1 MEDNQMMTFW
11 GHLEDLRHSL
21 LRVAGVLLVFMIV
34 SFSLMPYLFDHFILA
49 PTTSDFPLYRWLSRL
64 GGGSSFLPD
73 FSNDNYRVEIIN
85 INVASQFLTHITT
98 SFWFALVLMFPYL
111 IFEIWRFI
119 QPALFASER
128 KSVGAAF
135 GFGTGMFFLGCAVGY
150 FLVFPFTFR
159 FLTEY
164 QLSPMI
170 VNQISLNSYMG
181 NFLMMIFVMGL
192 VFELPLLSW
201 LLSKLGL
208 VNRALF
214 RKYRKHA
221 VVVLLFLAAV
231 ITPSGDPFTLLI
243 VFLPLYLLYELGIR
257 FSRD

>member
-128 KSVGAAF
+128 KSVG
-135 GFGTGMFFLGCAVGY
+135 G
-150 FLVFPFTFR
+150 
-159 FLTEY
+159 
-164 QLSPMI
+164 
-170 VNQISLNSYMG
+170 
-181 NFLMMIFVMGL
+181 GL
-192 VFELPLLSW
+192 
-201 LLSKLGL
+201 
-208 VNRALF
+208 
-214 RKYRKHA
+214 
-221 VVVLLFLAAV
+221 
-231 ITPSGDPFTLLI
+231 
-243 VFLPLYLLYELGIR
+243 
-257 FSRD
+257 

>member
-98 SFWFALVLMFPYL
+98 SF
-111 IFEIWRFI
+111 
-119 QPALFASER
+119 
-128 KSVGAAF
+128 
-135 GFGTGMFFLGCAVGY
+135 
-150 FLVFPFTFR
+150 
-159 FLTEY
+159 
-164 QLSPMI
+164 
-170 VNQISLNSYMG
+170 
-181 NFLMMIFVMGL
+181 
-192 VFELPLLSW
+192 
-201 LLSKLGL
+201 
-208 VNRALF
+208 
-214 RKYRKHA
+214 
-221 VVVLLFLAAV
+221 
-231 ITPSGDPFTLLI
+231 
-243 VFLPLYLLYELGIR
+243 
-257 FSRD
+257 